1 VGLMDK
7 EYIQSLTTWQKK
19 MLNAGILEEF
29 WGIDFEDYNGKRE
42 VKKLVKKYLKNID
55 NARDKGICLF
65 LHGSNG
71 TGKTFLGIEVLKE
84 AIRNG
89 YSTQFTSLSGVV
101 QTLTDGWYDD
111 KKRRQYEERI
121 RDVDFLM
128 IDDVGK
134 EKRVSKNNLVAM
146 TFDNLIR
153 YRTFRN
159 KPLILTTN
167 SDIKSIKSEYGK
179 SVVSLLLGKFIPVKV
194 YGDDYRKT
202 VLANN
207 VVDRLEN

>member
-1 VGLMDK
+1 MDK

-89 YSTQFTSLSGVV
+89 YSAQFTSLSGVV

>member
-1 VGLMDK
+1 MDK